1 MRALPIL
8 LALAAMAGRGAAQP
22 TAPVPMPESYR
33 DTQQKMLGVQRGLLL
48 AMVDSM
54 PESLYRDRAT
64 PVQRDFAQQ
73 IHHCAYAVAGITARY
88 MGTPMP
94 ALPDTTVAFNTR
106 SGLTAYVN
114 AAYDYAEGVLKGQTA
129 ESRAEVVNFFG
140 QVQIPRWQ
148 IWDEVHQHTMWT
160 AGQIVANF
168 RKHDMAP
175 PGFAFF

>member
-1 MRALPIL
+1 MRALL
-8 LALAAMAGRGAAQP
+8 TMLALASLAGPMGAQQP
-22 TAPVPMPESYR
+22 AAVPMPESYR
-33 DTQQKMLGVQRGLLL
+33 GTQVKALQLQRSLLL

-54 PESLYRDRAT
+54 PESLYRDRVT

-73 IHHCAYAVAGITARY
+73 VHHCAYAVVGITARY
-88 MGTPMP
+88 MGTPAP
-94 ALPDTTVAFNTR
+94 ALPDTGVAFNSRT
-106 SGLTAYVN
+106 GLTAYVN
-114 AAYDYAEGVLKGQTA
+114 AAYDYAESVLQSQSA
-129 ESRAEVVNFFG
+129 ESRGEVVNFFG
-140 QVQIPRWQ
+140 QMNIPRWQ